1 MLANPKLKTIL
12 FQILGFSLTLGIL
25 VYYYGIFLPFLA
37 ALFMGFALQPF
48 LLKLQKRIKNWD
60 LLVSLFLASI
70 ALLMLSSTVFL
81 GAFLNRDFQRFSKS
95 IDVLLVENQ
104 DNLDAGAEK
113 IKDYLQLIYPSENLS
128 ADLKTDLQKLINTPA
143 DSGSSA
149 LNFDALGESFEKLKA
164 LLPKSKT
171 KEESSR
177 PAFSSLYLWGAF
189 LLYFVLILYQLP
201 YFQKVKERYFK
212 GFMAERSQAF
222 WQDFDQSFLRYF
234 RLRSKIILWL
244 MPLYLV
250 AFILLDMPGISLLL
264 IALFLLLYIPYFH
277 YLLLIPIALGC
288 VVLSVEQAQSFLF
301 FFAISAGVF
310 VLASI
315 IEEALLIPRIME
327 KNIGINPVI
336 MVLGLSFWTFTLG
349 NLGILIGIP
358 ITSLVLIYTKRY
370 LLPLYLKEA

>member
-48 LLKLQKRIKNWD
+48 FLKLQKRIKNWD

-234 RLRSKIILWL
+234 RLRTKIILWL

-250 AFILLDMPGISLLL
+250 AFVLLDMPGISLLL

>member
-1 MLANPKLKTIL
+1 MLPKPKLKTIL
-12 FQILGFSLTLGIL
+12 LQILGFGLALGIL

-37 ALFMGFALQPF
+37 ALFLGLGLQAF
-48 LLKLQKRIKNWD
+48 LKKLQKQIKNWD
-60 LLVSLFLASI
+60 LLVSLFLSSLV
-70 ALLMLSSTVFL
+70 LLILSGTVFL

-113 IKDYLQLIYPSENLS
+113 IKDYLQVIYPSENLS
-128 ADLKTDLQKLINTPA
+128 SDLKNDLQKLLNNPV
-143 DSGSSA
+143 DSGKNT
-149 LNFDALGESFEKLKA
+149 LDFNALGESFTKLQG
-164 LLPKSKT
+164 LLPSSKS

-177 PAFSSLYLWGAF
+177 PTFSSLYIWGSF
-189 LLYFVLILYQLP
+189 LLYFVLVLYQLP
-201 YFQKVKERYFK
+201 YFQNLKERYYK
-212 GFMAERSQAF
+212 GFMAERGQAF

-234 RLRSKIILWL
+234 RLRTKIILWL
-244 MPLYLV
+244 MPLYLI

-301 FFAISAGVF
+301 FFSISTGVF

-315 IEEALLIPRIME
+315 LEETLLIPRIME
-327 KNIGINPVI
+327 KNIGMNPVI

>member
-234 RLRSKIILWL
+234 RLRTKIILWL

-250 AFILLDMPGISLLL
+250 AFVLLDMPGISLLL

>member
-1 MLANPKLKTIL
+1 MLPKPKLKTIL
-12 FQILGFSLTLGIL
+12 LQILGFGLALGIL

-37 ALFMGFALQPF
+37 ALFLGLGLQAF
-48 LLKLQKRIKNWD
+48 LKKLQKQIKNWD
-60 LLVSLFLASI
+60 LLVSLFLSSLV
-70 ALLMLSSTVFL
+70 LLILSGTVFL

-113 IKDYLQLIYPSENLS
+113 IKDYLQVIYPSENLS
-128 ADLKTDLQKLINTPA
+128 SDLKNDLQKLLNNPA
-143 DSGSSA
+143 DSGKST
-149 LNFDALGESFEKLKA
+149 LDFNALGESFTKLQG
-164 LLPKSKT
+164 LLPSSKS

-177 PAFSSLYLWGAF
+177 PTFSSLYIWGSF

-201 YFQKVKERYFK
+201 YFQNLKERYYK
-212 GFMAERSQAF
+212 GFMAERGQAF

-234 RLRSKIILWL
+234 RLRTKIILWL
-244 MPLYLV
+244 IPLYLI

-301 FFAISAGVF
+301 FFSISTGVF

-315 IEEALLIPRIME
+315 LEETMLIPRIME
-327 KNIGINPVI
+327 KNIGMNPVI

>member
-1 MLANPKLKTIL
+1 MLTTPKLKTIL
-12 FQILGFSLTLGIL
+12 LQILGFSLALGIL
-25 VYYYGIFLPFLA
+25 VYFYGIFLPFLM
-37 ALFMGFALQPF
+37 ALFLGFALQPS
-48 LLKLQKRIKNWD
+48 LQKLQKRIKSWD
-60 LLVSLFLASI
+60 LLVSLFLASLV
-70 ALLMLSSTVFL
+70 LLILVSTLFL

-95 IDVLLVENQ
+95 IDILLVKNQ

-113 IKDYLQLIYPSENLS
+113 IKDYLQVIYPSENLS
-128 ADLKTDLQKLINTPA
+128 SDLKNDLQKLLSNPA
-143 DSGSSA
+143 DSSKNSLDFNA
-149 LNFDALGESFEKLKA
+149 ISESFAKLKE
-164 LLPKSKT
+164 LIPTSKSK
-171 KEESSR
+171 ENNSR
-177 PAFSSLYLWGAF
+177 PTFSSLYIWGSF

-234 RLRSKIILWL
+234 RLRTKIILWL
-244 MPLYLV
+244 MPLYLI

-301 FFAISAGVF
+301 FFSISTGVF

-315 IEEALLIPRIME
+315 LEEALLIPRIME
-327 KNIGINPVI
+327 KNIGMNPVI
-336 MVLGLSFWTFTLG
+336 MVLALSFWTFTLG

-358 ITSLVLIYTKRY
+358 MTSLIIIYTKRY
-370 LLPLYLKEA
+370 LLPLYQKT

>member
-1 MLANPKLKTIL
+1 MLPKPKLKTIL
-12 FQILGFSLTLGIL
+12 LQILGFGLALGIL

-37 ALFMGFALQPF
+37 ALFLGLGLQAF
-48 LLKLQKRIKNWD
+48 LKKLQKQIKNWD
-60 LLVSLFLASI
+60 LLVSLFLSSLV
-70 ALLMLSSTVFL
+70 LLILSGTVFL

-113 IKDYLQLIYPSENLS
+113 IKDYLQVIYPSENLS
-128 ADLKTDLQKLINTPA
+128 SDLKNDLQKLLNNPA
-143 DSGSSA
+143 DSGKST
-149 LNFDALGESFEKLKA
+149 LDFNALGESFTKLQG
-164 LLPKSKT
+164 LLPSSKS

-177 PAFSSLYLWGAF
+177 PTFSSLYIWGSF

-201 YFQKVKERYFK
+201 YFQNLKERYYK
-212 GFMAERSQAF
+212 GFMAERGQAF

-234 RLRSKIILWL
+234 RLRTKIILWL
-244 MPLYLV
+244 IPLYLI

-301 FFAISAGVF
+301 FFSISTGVF

-315 IEEALLIPRIME
+315 LEETLLIPRIME
-327 KNIGINPVI
+327 KNIGMNPVI

>member
-1 MLANPKLKTIL
+1 MLPKPKLKTIL
-12 FQILGFSLTLGIL
+12 LQILGFGLALGIL

-37 ALFMGFALQPF
+37 ALFLGLGLQAF
-48 LLKLQKRIKNWD
+48 LKKLQKQIKNWD
-60 LLVSLFLASI
+60 LLVSLFLSSLV
-70 ALLMLSSTVFL
+70 LLILSGTVFL

-113 IKDYLQLIYPSENLS
+113 IKDYLQVIYPSENLS
-128 ADLKTDLQKLINTPA
+128 SDLKNDLQKLLNNPA
-143 DSGSSA
+143 DSGKST
-149 LNFDALGESFEKLKA
+149 LDFNALGESFTKLQG
-164 LLPKSKT
+164 LLPSSKS

-177 PAFSSLYLWGAF
+177 PTFSSLYIWGSF
-189 LLYFVLILYQLP
+189 LLYFVLVLYQLP
-201 YFQKVKERYFK
+201 YFQNLKERYYK
-212 GFMAERSQAF
+212 GFMAERGQAF

-234 RLRSKIILWL
+234 RLRTKIILWL
-244 MPLYLV
+244 MPLYLI

-288 VVLSVEQAQSFLF
+288 VVLSVENPQSFLF
-301 FFAISAGVF
+301 FFSISTGVF
-310 VLASI
+310 ILASI
-315 IEEALLIPRIME
+315 LEEALLIPRIME
-327 KNIGINPVI
+327 KNIGMNPVI
-336 MVLGLSFWTFTLG
+336 MGLGLSFWTFTLG

>member
-1 MLANPKLKTIL
+1 MLPKPKLKTIL
-12 FQILGFSLTLGIL
+12 LQILGFGLALGIL

-37 ALFMGFALQPF
+37 ALFLGLGLQAF
-48 LLKLQKRIKNWD
+48 LKKLQKQIKNWD
-60 LLVSLFLASI
+60 LLVSLFLSSLV
-70 ALLMLSSTVFL
+70 LLILSGTVFL

-113 IKDYLQLIYPSENLS
+113 IKDYLQVIYPSENLS
-128 ADLKTDLQKLINTPA
+128 SDLKKDLQKLLNNPA
-143 DSGSSA
+143 DSGKST
-149 LNFDALGESFEKLKA
+149 LDFNTLGESFTKLQG
-164 LLPKSKT
+164 LLPSSKS

-177 PAFSSLYLWGAF
+177 PTFSSLYIWGSF
-189 LLYFVLILYQLP
+189 LLYFVLVLYQLP
-201 YFQKVKERYFK
+201 YFQNLKERYYK
-212 GFMAERSQAF
+212 GFMAERGQAF

-234 RLRSKIILWL
+234 RLRTKIILWL
-244 MPLYLV
+244 MPLYLI

-301 FFAISAGVF
+301 FFSISTGVF

-315 IEEALLIPRIME
+315 LEETLLIPRIME
-327 KNIGINPVI
+327 KNIGMNPVI

>member
-70 ALLMLSSTVFL
+70 ALLILSSTVFL

-113 IKDYLQLIYPSENLS
+113 IKDYLQVIYPSENLS
-128 ADLKTDLQKLINTPA
+128 SDLKNDLQKLLNSPA
-143 DSGSSA
+143 DSSKSA
-149 LNFDALGESFEKLKA
+149 LDFDALGESFEKLKA
-164 LLPKSKT
+164 LLPTSKT

-189 LLYFVLILYQLP
+189 LLYFVLILYQWP

-234 RLRSKIILWL
+234 RLRTKIILWL

-301 FFAISAGVF
+301 FFGISTGVF

-327 KNIGINPVI
+327 KNIGMNPVI

>member
-1 MLANPKLKTIL
+1 MLPKPKLKTIL
-12 FQILGFSLTLGIL
+12 LQILGFGLALGIL

-37 ALFMGFALQPF
+37 ALFLGLGLQAF
-48 LLKLQKRIKNWD
+48 LKKLQKQIKNWD
-60 LLVSLFLASI
+60 LLVSLFLSSLV
-70 ALLMLSSTVFL
+70 LLILSGTVFL

-113 IKDYLQLIYPSENLS
+113 IKDYLQVIYPSENLS
-128 ADLKTDLQKLINTPA
+128 SDLKNDLQKLLNNPA
-143 DSGSSA
+143 DSGKST
-149 LNFDALGESFEKLKA
+149 LDFNALGESFTKLQG
-164 LLPKSKT
+164 LLPSSKS

-177 PAFSSLYLWGAF
+177 PTFSSLYIWGSF
-189 LLYFVLILYQLP
+189 LLYFVLVLYQLP
-201 YFQKVKERYFK
+201 YFQNLKERYYK
-212 GFMAERSQAF
+212 GFMAERGQAF

-234 RLRSKIILWL
+234 RLRTKIILWL
-244 MPLYLV
+244 MPLYLI

-301 FFAISAGVF
+301 FFSISTGVF

-315 IEEALLIPRIME
+315 LEETLLIPRIME
-327 KNIGINPVI
+327 KNIGMNPVI